1 MPPSHDVVLQHMRHQ
16 AQGSQKLQLLLW
28 QALQSPYCYLARYSL
43 VLMGPAIFQSRP
55 EDQLEATTASTTSF
69 VCFSGPLQQT
79 DFNSTHV
86 EQYKVEHF
94 PFPVW
99 RDEAM
104 HELLMRMAR
113 SGAEIITQAR
123 NSSQPPGNVMRSMIR
138 VDVVLTQQ
146 AGQVS
151 ALYRDLA
158 VA

>member
-1 MPPSHDVVLQHMRHQ
+1 MLRHMRHQ

-28 QALQSPYCYLARYSL
+28 QALQGTCCQLALYSL
-43 VLMGPAIFQSRP
+43 VLTGLAIIRSRP
-55 EDQLEATTASTTSF
+55 EDQLEATTAFTASF

-94 PFPVW
+94 PFPIW

-104 HELLMRMAR
+104 HELLMHMAR
-113 SGAEIITQAR
+113 SGAEIIKQAR

-151 ALYRDLA
+151 SAYVKVA